1 MPELDRLSWP
11 KLALLLVILAIL
23 PPYVSKG
30 FSISQIPAIN
40 AYILTHSVRHLAAAF
55 FPLVN
60 LLGLSAYA
68 FAVLGGTRGY
78 SFFSAFLV
86 LAYTASAFLQGVAIS
101 DRHGFGLCTST
112 LLLTLLA
119 AYAWLDEM
127 RSSRMATKLMRF
139 SPRTA
144 VLLLIAL
151 VAIWQPINA
160 TSLLPEF
167 SPRSILASGS
177 MLTFCVSTIV
187 GLSLLLIRYPDAGI
201 STLRLTSAIGLLIG
215 IGNLWLEIFFLAGY
229 SWLGVLHV
237 PLVALSL
244 IGLWRP
250 TSFGGWP
257 QPDLSRQRTME
268 SAGKSQACEISEVEA
283 WTLSSE

>member
-11 KLALLLVILAIL
+11 KLALLLAILVIL

-40 AYILTHSVRHLAAAF
+40 AYILTHSVRHLTAAF

-60 LLGLSAYA
+60 LLGLSAYT
-68 FAVLGGTRGY
+68 FAVLGGNRGY

-86 LAYTASAFLQGVAIS
+86 LAYTASAFLQGISFS
-101 DRHGFGLCTST
+101 DRHGFAVCTST
-112 LLLTLLA
+112 LLLTLLV

-127 RSSRMATKLMRF
+127 RSPRMATKQVRF

-144 VLLLIAL
+144 ALVLLAL

-167 SPRSILASGS
+167 SPSNILASGS
-177 MLTFCVSTIV
+177 LLTFCVSTIV
-187 GLSLLLIRYPDAGI
+187 GLSLLLIRYPDVGI

-215 IGNLWLEIFFLAGY
+215 IGNLWLEFFFLPGY

-244 IGLWRP
+244 IGLWRS
-250 TSFGGWP
+250 TSLGGWP
-257 QPDLSRQRTME
+257 QPDLSRQRTMH
-268 SAGKSQACEISEVEA
+268 SAGESQAV
-283 WTLSSE
+283 